1 MEMRALG
8 ERGNSAVNL
17 MVDHSDF
24 CDGVSPQNEDTNSFC
39 LFPYLYASRAR
50 TIYSLTPFS
59 GGYL

>member
-8 ERGNSAVNL
+8 ERGNPAVNL
-17 MVDHSDF
+17 MVDHADF
-24 CDGVSPQNEDTNSFC
+24 VTACHRRMRIQTLFC

-50 TIYSLTPFS
+50 TIYFLTPLS